1 MSLAQ
6 QPMLAVQELQ
16 CTFAALLD
24 RISALE
30 AAADIFIRFNLLQK
44 RITAVEQR
52 LQQVQQ

>member
-30 AAADIFIRFNLLQK
+30 AAADIFIRFNLLQQ

-52 LQQVQQ
+52 LQQVKQ